1 VNWIGAVILSL
12 VIAWLDVVTG
22 NELTFSPFY
31 LLPVAFAGR
40 ALGIRGGI
48 FILCAENLVVQGEVK
63 SADGNAALAFLYE
76 PDQWSRR
83 NNSAT
88 TAHYP

>member
-1 VNWIGAVILSL
+1 VIE
-12 VIAWLDVVTG
+12 IC
-22 NELTFSPFY
+22 
-31 LLPVAFAGR
+31 
-40 ALGIRGGI
+40 